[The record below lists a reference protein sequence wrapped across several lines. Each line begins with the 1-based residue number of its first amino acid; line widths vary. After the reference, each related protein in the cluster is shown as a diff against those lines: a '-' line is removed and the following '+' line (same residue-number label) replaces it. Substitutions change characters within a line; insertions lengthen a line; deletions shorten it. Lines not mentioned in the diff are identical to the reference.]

1 MNTRDTISKRRFLQ
15 LSSSV
20 ALAMVLRSRVWGE
33 TTRDAIPRRVLG
45 RTGEK
50 VSMLGIGGFHI
61 GMQHDPQESVRI
73 IRAAVD
79 GGINFLD
86 NSWDY
91 NGGESEKR
99 MGMALRDGYRD
110 KVFLMTKIDGRTG
123 KAAAAQID
131 ESLQRLQTD
140 RIDLLQFHEVIRM
153 EDPDRIF
160 AEGALAEA
168 LKAKKAGK
176 IRHIGFTGH
185 KDPAIHLH
193 MLALAKRHDFKF
205 DTVQM
210 PLNVM
215 DAHYRSFGKD
225 IMPELV
231 REHTGILGMK
241 PMGDPYI
248 LKSKTVTPV
257 ECLRYALSLP
267 TSVVIT
273 GCDKMEILNQALEV
287 GRNFKPMDADEMTS
301 VLARTAEAGKEG
313 EYERYKVSTHFD
325 STVAHPEWLG

>member
-1 MNTRDTISKRRFLQ
+1 MIPRDPISKRRFLQ
-15 LSSSV
+15 LSTSV
-20 ALAMVLRSRVWGE
+20 AMAMVLRSRVWGGQ
-33 TTRDAIPRRVLG
+33 THDTIPRRVLG

-73 IRAAVD
+73 VRTAVD

-86 NSWDY
+86 NCWDY

-99 MGMALRDGYRD
+99 MGMALQDGYRD

-123 KAAAAQID
+123 KAAAAQIE

-140 RIDLLQFHEVIRM
+140 RIDLLQFHEIIRM
-153 EDPDRIF
+153 EDPERVF
-160 AEGALAEA
+160 AEGALAEV

-176 IRHIGFTGH
+176 IRYIGFTGH

-193 MLALAKRHDFKF
+193 MLAVAKRHDFKF

-225 IMPELV
+225 VVPELV
-231 REHTGILGMK
+231 REHIGILGMK

-267 TSVVIT
+267 TSVVLT

-287 GRNFKPMDADEMTS
+287 GRNFKPMNADEMTS
-301 VLARTAEAGKEG
+301 VLARTADAAKEG

-325 STVAHPEWLG
+325 GTVAHPEWLG